1 MVRPYYSSNSQALSL
16 FVSSAF
22 YYKAA
27 FGRTHLTPEPM
38 FTFAFQIGKF
48 GNTFFH
54 SMSSNFSFYFRT
66 WKIAPSL
73 FPCLAGSKGL
83 IEQGVYYNTTHF
95 IVKKNRQ
102 PCVIHSI
109 SDNNLP
115 VFLPRWGLKKSLFLL
130 RTTGLPH
137 NYIYCL
143 SKEKGAIRLRRRAPF
158 DCAQDGSK
166 GGELALSLS
175 KG

>member
-1 MVRPYYSSNSQALSL
+1 MMRLNLFRSTVFLLYMLFLIIKAALLVRELASRSINTVINLPLNRTPLSKTRLISLSFLRPYYSSNSQALSL

-66 WKIAPSL
+66 
-73 FPCLAGSKGL
+73 
-83 IEQGVYYNTTHF
+83 
-95 IVKKNRQ
+95 
-102 PCVIHSI
+102 
-109 SDNNLP
+109 
-115 VFLPRWGLKKSLFLL
+115 
-130 RTTGLPH
+130 
-137 NYIYCL
+137 
-143 SKEKGAIRLRRRAPF
+143 
-158 DCAQDGSK
+158 
-166 GGELALSLS
+166 
-175 KG
+175 